1 MPQRHLAAWPRELPK
16 SLQPPRTS
24 VWANLEISARRYP
37 EKPGFICYGNA
48 LTFARLEGEAQKLA
62 GFLQRKCGVAKGDRV
77 LLFAQNSLDFVIAYY
92 AILRADAVVVPINP
106 MNLTRE
112 LRHYL
117 ADSGAKTAIVAQELW
132 PQAAPLAADGT
143 LAHAIVAAY
152 VNYLEKP
159 GDFRVPDAFKLP
171 RQPIAGP
178 DVTLWSDALAQD
190 LAPSPHTAGPDDLAC
205 MPYTSG
211 TTGEPK
217 GCMHTHR
224 SMMHTLVGGCE
235 WFRTLPETVYLAVL
249 PFFHVTGMQG
259 SMNGP
264 IYTGSTVVL
273 LPRWDRE
280 AAAELIRRYRV
291 QAWSLIP
298 TMVVDL
304 LASPDAASFDL
315 SSLQRMNGGGAA
327 MPEAIATKLQQD
339 HGIAFVEG
347 YGLTETMAP
356 SHINPPDRPKKQ
368 CLGIPIFDTDSRVV
382 DPTTLEELPAGEV
395 GEIVTSGPQVF
406 AGYWGNP
413 QATAEAF
420 FERDGR
426 RWFRTGDLG
435 RVDDEGYF
443 FMVDRLKRMINASGM
458 KVWPAEVESQLYA
471 HPDILEACV
480 IGAKDARRG
489 ETPKALVVLK
499 PGRRGEASAE
509 RIIEWARSRMAAYK
523 APTIVEFVDSLPKSA
538 TGKIQWRVLQERE
551 NARPSDAAPER
562 RGGQPLARR
571 SP

>member
-1 MPQRHLAAWPRELPK
+1 MTQRRLAAWPRELPT

-24 VWANLEISARRYP
+24 VWTNLEISARRYP
-37 EKPGFICYGNA
+37 DKPAFICYGNA
-48 LTFARLEGEAQKLA
+48 LTFAELAREAERLA
-62 GFLQRKCGVAKGDRV
+62 GFLQLRCRVAKGDRV
-77 LLFAQNSLDFVIAYY
+77 LLFAQNSFEFVIAYY

-112 LRHYL
+112 LRHYV
-117 ADSGAKTAIVAQELW
+117 ADCGAATAIVAQELW
-132 PQAAPLAADGT
+132 PQVSPLAADGS

-152 VNYLEKP
+152 SDHLGNPTDL
-159 GDFRVPDAFKLP
+159 RVADAFKLP

-178 DVTLWSDALAQD
+178 NVTPWSDAIAQD
-190 LAPSPHTAGPDDLAC
+190 LAPAPHTAQPDDLAC

-224 SMMHTLVGGCE
+224 SMMHTLVGGGE

-264 IYTGSTVVL
+264 IYLGNTVVL

-280 AAAELIRRYRV
+280 AAAELIRRHRV

-304 LASPDAASFDL
+304 LASPHAASFDL

-327 MPEAIATKLQQD
+327 MPEAIATRLQRD

-368 CLGIPIFDTDSRVV
+368 CLGIPIFDTASRVV
-382 DPTTLEELPAGEV
+382 DPTTLEELPCGEV

-406 AGYWGNP
+406 TGYWGKP
-413 QATAEAF
+413 EATAAVF
-420 FERDGR
+420 FERDGH

-435 RVDDEGYF
+435 RVDEEGYF
-443 FMVDRLKRMINASGM
+443 FIVDRLKRMINASGM

-471 HPDILEACV
+471 HPDIQEACV
-480 IGAKDARRG
+480 IAAKDPRRG
-489 ETPKALVVLK
+489 ETPKALVVVK
-499 PGRRGEASAE
+499 PARRGEANAQQ
-509 RIIEWARSRMAAYK
+509 IIEWARSRMAAYK

-538 TGKIQWRVLQERE
+538 TGKIQWRALQERE
-551 NARPSDAAPER
+551 NARSEPADTAPPR
-562 RGGQPLARR
+562 
-571 SP
+571 